1 MGGTGTGVLV
11 EVGREVLVGTGVDV
25 RVVVE

>member
-1 MGGTGTGVLV
+1 MGGAGTGVLV
-11 EVGREVLVGTGVDV
+11 EVGREVLVGMGVDV